1 MLGRRAV
8 SERVEPPPL
17 DPADIDSAVASTPHR
32 LNLARIAALSRAA
45 ALNVW
50 DEVADASVKFL
61 PPADDECVELLG
73 PLLGPLLEK
82 RDIFE
87 RVLLPLLDPVDLAM
101 LGR

>member
-1 MLGRRAV
+1 
-8 SERVEPPPL
+8 VEPPLL
-17 DPADIDSAVASTPHR
+17 DPADLGSAVASTPHR
-32 LNLARIAALSRAA
+32 YNLARIAALSRAA
-45 ALNVW
+45 ALGVW
-50 DEVADASVKFL
+50 DEAADDASDQCL
-61 PPADDECVELLG
+61 PPPVDDECVELLG